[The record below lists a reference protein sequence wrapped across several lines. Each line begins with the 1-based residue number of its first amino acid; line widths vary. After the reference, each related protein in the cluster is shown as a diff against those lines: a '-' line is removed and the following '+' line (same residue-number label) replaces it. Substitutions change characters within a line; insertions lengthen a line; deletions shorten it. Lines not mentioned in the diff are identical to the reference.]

1 MEQEKKKKAEKTE
14 EKLEQDAGIQEELRW
29 RKKRRVED
37 GEKNANNKGNKLQSF
52 IFQFLVCSE

>member
-1 MEQEKKKKAEKTE
+1 MEQEKKKRVEQ
-14 EKLEQDAGIQEELRW
+14 EKLEQDAGIQEELRS